1 MGCNCG
7 KPSKVSQQ
15 AEKALGSEAEG
26 KRERTQNTKS
36 TNNRMSKLAM
46 LKKIWKES
54 K

>member
-7 KPSKVSQQ
+7 RSRKVSQQ
-15 AEKALGSEAEG
+15 AEKALGSETEG

-36 TNNRMSKLAM
+36 TSNRMSKLAM